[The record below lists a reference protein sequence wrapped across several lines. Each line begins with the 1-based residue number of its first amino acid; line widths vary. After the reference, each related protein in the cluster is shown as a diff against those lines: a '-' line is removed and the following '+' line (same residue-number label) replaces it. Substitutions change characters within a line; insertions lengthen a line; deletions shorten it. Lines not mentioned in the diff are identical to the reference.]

1 MIEHILGIPTEQVL
15 ALPSVR
21 LVGDCKAEISNHKGL
36 VAVSDARVIVSTRA
50 GNLVLEGMKL
60 EIAHVEKE
68 YLTVKGKVRRIYY
81 EECV

>member
-1 MIEHILGIPTEQVL
+1 MMEHILGIPTEQVL

-36 VAVSDARVIVSTRA
+36 VAVCASRVVIQTRA
-50 GNLVLEGMKL
+50 GNLVVEGIGL
-60 EIAHVEKE
+60 EIVHVAKE

-81 EECV
+81 EESL

>member
-1 MIEHILGIPTEQVL
+1 MIEHILGVPTEQVL

-36 VAVSDARVIVSTRA
+36 IAVSESRVIINTRA
-50 GNLVLEGMKL
+50 GSLILEGIGL
-60 EIAHVEKE
+60 EIALVAKE

-81 EECV
+81 ED